1 MCNTYISI
9 KIRLLR
15 RKKKAF
21 QSDLILT
28 GRGGIKCLLFST
40 LQIIWALISVLRLGS
55 RINGEYSSRCTILH
69 RIYSCTEGHT
79 IFESW
84 LITFVGNPFNRG
96 GGPALGTVYLKQG
109 KKPDPSPDFTVVDV
123 ATLCCFEIITWF
135 FRVHTNMLQL
145 QKHVCVSLESDLP
158 FLLHTP
164 ASFPCWFHAWDF
176 QKSLRCFSAQV
187 PLTYNWGL
195 CENPPAVPCSPVWMN
210 KGVKGG
216 VLLSSVFF
224 LPFLLVPVILGSNS
238 KPADIKES
246 NFTRVALR
254 PPPAQGEMP
263 SLSHRTSTRQ

>member
-1 MCNTYISI
+1 MCSSFN
-9 KIRLLR
+9 RQR
-15 RKKKAF
+15 R
-21 QSDLILT
+21 
-28 GRGGIKCLLFST
+28 RKCLLSST
-40 LQIIWALISVLRLGS
+40 LQIFWALISVLRLGS
-55 RINGEYSSRCTILH
+55 RLNGEYSSRSTVLH
-69 RIYSCTEGHT
+69 RDYSWTEGHT

-135 FRVHTNMLQL
+135 LRAHTNMPQL

-187 PLTYNWGL
+187 PLTYSWGL
-195 CENPPAVPCSPVWMN
+195 SENPPAVCSVDEQMGKRW
-210 KGVKGG
+210 G
-216 VLLSSVFF
+216 STFISVFPP
-224 LPFLLVPVILGSNS
+224 LLLVAVILGPNS

-246 NFTRVALR
+246 NFNSSAPR
-254 PPPAQGEMP
+254 PSPAQGEMP
-263 SLSHRTSTRQ
+263 ILRHTTSIRQ